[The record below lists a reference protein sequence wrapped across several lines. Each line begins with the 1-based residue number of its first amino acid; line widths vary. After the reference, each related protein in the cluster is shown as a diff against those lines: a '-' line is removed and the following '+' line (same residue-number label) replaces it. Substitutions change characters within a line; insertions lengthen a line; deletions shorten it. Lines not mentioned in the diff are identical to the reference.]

1 MSDKGIMVC
10 THARSGTIRLYYL
23 MAYGMEIAGKGSA
36 RVAQALRESA
46 ALGKVQLTGD
56 ARMKKREVIRVF
68 QLFSGVMI
76 TLFVAGILVPSLL
89 GSTKS
94 VNHNLFPG
102 TLHTIH
108 IAGMAFRYKLQ
119 NILAALV
126 GTLFGA
132 VTALVLSSRAARKKN
147 TGSLATAHGA
157 AGEAGSA
164 RLAGLDLMSSFRQ
177 LAGILH
183 FSRLK

>member
-1 MSDKGIMVC
+1 
-10 THARSGTIRLYYL
+10 
-23 MAYGMEIAGKGSA
+23 
-36 RVAQALRESA
+36 
-46 ALGKVQLTGD
+46 
-56 ARMKKREVIRVF
+56 MKKQEVIRVF
-68 QLFSGVMI
+68 QLASGVMA
-76 TLFVAGILVPSLL
+76 TLFVAGILVPSLM
-89 GSTKS
+89 GSTRS
-94 VNHNLFPG
+94 ANHNLFPG

-132 VTALVLSSRAARKKN
+132 LTALVLSSRAARKKN
-147 TGSLATAHGA
+147 TGSPAPTPGA
-157 AGEAGSA
+157 AGDAGSA
-164 RLAGLDLMSSFRQ
+164 HLAGLDLVSSFRQ

>member
-1 MSDKGIMVC
+1 
-10 THARSGTIRLYYL
+10 
-23 MAYGMEIAGKGSA
+23 MAYGMEMAGKGSA
-36 RVAQALRESA
+36 GVAQALREYPRRWGSSVS
-46 ALGKVQLTGD
+46 GGD
-56 ARMKKREVIRVF
+56 TRMKKQEVIRAF
-68 QLFSGVMI
+68 QLFSGVLV
-76 TLFVAGILVPSLL
+76 TLFVAGILVPNLM

-94 VNHNLFPG
+94 ANHNLFPG
-102 TLHTIH
+102 ALHTIH

-132 VTALVLSSRAARKKN
+132 VMALALSSRATRKKN
-147 TGSLATAHGA
+147 TGTPAPAPSATGD
-157 AGEAGSA
+157 AGSM
-164 RLAGLDLMSSFRQ
+164 RLAGLDLVSSFRH

>member
-1 MSDKGIMVC
+1 
-10 THARSGTIRLYYL
+10 
-23 MAYGMEIAGKGSA
+23 
-36 RVAQALRESA
+36 
-46 ALGKVQLTGD
+46 
-56 ARMKKREVIRVF
+56 MKKREVIRVF
-68 QLFSGVMI
+68 QLFSGVMA
-76 TLFVAGILVPSLL
+76 TLFVAGILVPSLM
-89 GSTKS
+89 GSARS
-94 VNHNLFPG
+94 ANHNLFPG

-147 TGSLATAHGA
+147 TGSPATAHGA
-157 AGEAGSA
+157 AEDAGSA
-164 RLAGLDLMSSFRQ
+164 HLAGLDLVSSFRQ

>member
-1 MSDKGIMVC
+1 
-10 THARSGTIRLYYL
+10 
-23 MAYGMEIAGKGSA
+23 
-36 RVAQALRESA
+36 
-46 ALGKVQLTGD
+46 
-56 ARMKKREVIRVF
+56 MKKQEVIRAF
-68 QLFSGVMI
+68 QLFGGVMV
-76 TLFVAGILVPSLL
+76 TLFVAGILVPSLM

-94 VNHNLFPG
+94 ANHSLFPG

-108 IAGMAFRYKLQ
+108 IAGLAFRYKLQ

-132 VTALVLSSRAARKKN
+132 VMALVLSSRAARKKN
-147 TGSLATAHGA
+147 TGSPAPAPSA
-157 AGEAGSA
+157 AGDAGSA
-164 RLAGLDLMSSFRQ
+164 RLPVLDLVSSFRH